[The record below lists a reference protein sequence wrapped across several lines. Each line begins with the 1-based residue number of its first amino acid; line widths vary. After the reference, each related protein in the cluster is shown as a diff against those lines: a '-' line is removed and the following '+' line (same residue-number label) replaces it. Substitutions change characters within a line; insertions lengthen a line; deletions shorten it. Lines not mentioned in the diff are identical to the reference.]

1 LADWSGSLAQ
11 ETSSGWIVADPA
23 DLRFGMNR
31 GRPSTVIPKTVKP
44 SHKKGKKT

>member
-1 LADWSGSLAQ
+1 MAW
-11 ETSSGWIVADPA
+11 ETSCGWIVIVADPA